1 MADLEL
7 NKYFHKLTADETLK
21 TLKVELNKYNK
32 SITK

>member
-21 TLKVELNKYNK
+21 TLKVDLKKYNK
-32 SITK
+32 SNIK